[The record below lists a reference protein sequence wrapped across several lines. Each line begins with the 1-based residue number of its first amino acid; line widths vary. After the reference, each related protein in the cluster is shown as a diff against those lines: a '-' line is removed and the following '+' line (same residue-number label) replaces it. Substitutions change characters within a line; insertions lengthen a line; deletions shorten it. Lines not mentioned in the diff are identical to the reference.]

1 LVMVALLKNARLPAA
16 AVNVPTVTVPVNV
29 PVEQLVTVNV
39 PIVAATLP
47 DTPNVP
53 VVLIVT
59 LAVPETLAK
68 LVSERAP
75 DEPAPKVRV
84 LVSAIDVAPRV
95 IAPVVPLM
103 VELS

>member
-1 LVMVALLKNARLPAA
+1 VLLPKNARLEAVA
-16 AVNVPTVTVPVNV
+16 AVANVPTVTVPVNV

-59 LAVPETLAK
+59 FAVPETLAR
-68 LVSERAP
+68 LAIEMAP
-75 DEPAPKVRV
+75 EEPAPMVNV
-84 LVSAIDVAPRV
+84 LVSDIDVAPRV
-95 IAPVVPLM
+95 IRPVVPLM